1 MADQRPLGLRERKK
15 LDTRKALSD
24 AAVALMYERGPDSVV
39 REDIAERAGVSL
51 RTFSNY
57 FATKFDA
64 VAYRHGHR
72 IRVSADLLRA
82 RPSDEPLWT
91 ALAEALV
98 EPLRADGVPY
108 GQPPSA
114 QISAVRAWNATSE
127 MRTALA
133 RVDTSALVAAL
144 ADRLGAPRGDL
155 YPQLV
160 ADVAIAAMNTV
171 LNRFLDD
178 SLEKSVPAT
187 LREAFGAIAQG
198 LPAHWGRTVGSP
210 SAG

>member
-15 LDTRKALSD
+15 LNTRKALSD
-24 AAVALMYERGPDSVV
+24 AAVALMYERGPDTVV

-57 FATKFDA
+57 FATKYDA

-72 IRVSADLLRA
+72 IRLSADLLRA
-82 RPSDEPLWT
+82 RPADEPLWT
-91 ALAEALV
+91 ALAEALA
-98 EPLRADGVPY
+98 EPLRTDAAPY

-114 QISAVRAWNATSE
+114 QPSTVRAWNATAE

-144 ADRLGAPRGDL
+144 TERIGATPGDL
-155 YPQLV
+155 YPQLI
-160 ADVAIAAMNTV
+160 ANVAISAMNTV
-171 LNRFLDD
+171 LDRFLDD
-178 SLEKSVPAT
+178 SLEKPVPAT
-187 LREAFGAIAQG
+187 LREVFDAIAQG
-198 LPAHWGRTVGSP
+198 LPAGRD
-210 SAG
+210 SAAGDPAAR

>member
-24 AAVALMYERGPDSVV
+24 AAVALMHERSPENVV

-57 FATKFDA
+57 FATKYDA

-72 IRVSADLLRA
+72 LRQSADLLRA
-82 RPSDEPLWT
+82 RPADEPLWT

-114 QISAVRAWNATSE
+114 PLSAVRAWNATPE

-133 RVDTSALVAAL
+133 RVDTTALVTAL
-144 ADRLGAPRGDL
+144 TERTGSAPGDL

-178 SLEKSVPAT
+178 SLEKSVPTT
-187 LREAFGAIAQG
+187 LREVFAAISRG
-198 LPAHWGRTVGSP
+198 LPAANGGEL
-210 SAG
+210 GG